1 MIEDLIEGIACY
13 CDTEDQY
20 NALQNLTNA
29 FSDNYHLWR
38 SGKLKLTGN
47 NLKLAKDVNDIR
59 DNKARMLR
67 YAKNKIREDNANRSI
82 IGKFIHRN
90 DLNRL
95 QVIGGIT
102 RRHKGQGMD
111 EYTMAKIHSKFT
123 GVDSSVMSNIMK
135 KSPTDIMY
143 KLLKY

>member
-1 MIEDLIEGIACY
+1 
-13 CDTEDQY
+13 
-20 NALQNLTNA
+20 
-29 FSDNYHLWR
+29 
-38 SGKLKLTGN
+38 
-47 NLKLAKDVNDIR
+47 LKLAKDVNDIR

-102 RRHKGQGMD
+102 RRYKGQGMD